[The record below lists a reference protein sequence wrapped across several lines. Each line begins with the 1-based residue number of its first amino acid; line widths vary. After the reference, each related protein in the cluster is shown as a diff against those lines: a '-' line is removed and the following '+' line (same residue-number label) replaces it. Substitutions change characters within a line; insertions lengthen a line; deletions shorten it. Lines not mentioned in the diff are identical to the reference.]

1 MKGVVVVFV
10 SLSIFTVNLIGSPVW
25 VNSSLAVIL
34 ISFSYVAVLQ
44 NKVNAT
50 EELLA
55 LEQEEA
61 QLRMEI
67 KEDEDGWRVDEYWKT
82 ECVESFEKSQ
92 FNRHTRNDKRS
103 SSGWGKWYHIKTG
116 IFRKEWRISEMVDI

>member
-1 MKGVVVVFV
+1 MTKQTLF
-10 SLSIFTVNLIGSPVW
+10 NLI
-25 VNSSLAVIL
+25 SLAVIL

-44 NKVNAT
+44 NKVNAM

-61 QLRMEI
+61 QLKIEI

-82 ECVESFEKSQ
+82 ECVQSFEESQ
-92 FNRHTRNDKRS
+92 LNRHTNNDKRRARLEEIQEEK
-103 SSGWGKWYHIKTG
+103 GLILN
-116 IFRKEWRISEMVDI
+116 R

>member
-1 MKGVVVVFV
+1 MTKQTLF
-10 SLSIFTVNLIGSPVW
+10 NLI
-25 VNSSLAVIL
+25 SLAVIL

-92 FNRHTRNDKRS
+92 FNRHTRNDKRRARLEQIEEEK
-103 SSGWGKWYHIKTG
+103 GLILN
-116 IFRKEWRISEMVDI
+116 R